1 MASWISFPMFRL
13 LKQKNSHPIK
23 CSQSIFEPS
32 LASPILTCFDEIT
45 QNFIRMARH
54 KVSRWIIFF
63 IIKAAFLLIV
73 KLNSSCAKKDDRHD
87 IEHPFLASASIKL
100 IPHKKETCFLK
111 IKAASRIT
119 RSEICKPFF
128 ASKLTAICLRC
139 CCFHNNTKDDLFC
152 NICTFLQCASLL
164 HYLNFS

>member
-1 MASWISFPMFRL
+1 MF
-13 LKQKNSHPIK
+13 SIDFWT
-23 CSQSIFEPS
+23 QSSKSYFNE
-32 LASPILTCFDEIT
+32 LWWNYT

-100 IPHKKETCFLK
+100 IPHKKEACFLK

-139 CCFHNNTKDDLFC
+139 CCYHNNTKDDLFC

-164 HYLNFS
+164 HYLNFSWPGLILHFNKKVWLV